1 MGALFLA
8 ELAKFIE
15 NKKRKKRWW
24 TGESSSDAYAHD
36 KTKFQVNSSLDLH
49 HVTNTGKNFEIW
61 TEGRSRGKLFSFP
74 LVFSRFCLQKS
85 VMHVQSCCFANQS
98 KPEAV
103 ICFCL
108 NLLLFCRSRCRH
120 RRHCL
125 TLITPTPP
133 TKHRVKKKKRF
144 ECGQCCLHHGGVRLL
159 FHSYHLFLKSLFITA
174 YNRRQRPLLIFQTTH
189 SGTHDLQKI
198 SCYISI
204 HSASR
209 FNFNFMSDEPTQRN
223 IFFLFCV

>member
-1 MGALFLA
+1 MLFSLAPTVHALFQ
-8 ELAKFIE
+8 EIDF
-15 NKKRKKRWW
+15 
-24 TGESSSDAYAHD
+24 
-36 KTKFQVNSSLDLH
+36 SLS
-49 HVTNTGKNFEIW
+49 TCC
-61 TEGRSRGKLFSFP
+61 FP
-74 LVFSRFCLQKS
+74 LVFSRFCLQRS

-108 NLLLFCRSRCRH
+108 NLLLFCRPRCRH

-159 FHSYHLFLKSLFITA
+159 FHSYHLFLKFPFITA
-174 YNRRQRPLLIFQTTH
+174 YNRRQRPLRIFQTTH

-198 SCYISI
+198 SCHMGP

-209 FNFNFMSDEPTQRN
+209 FF
-223 IFFLFCV
+223 